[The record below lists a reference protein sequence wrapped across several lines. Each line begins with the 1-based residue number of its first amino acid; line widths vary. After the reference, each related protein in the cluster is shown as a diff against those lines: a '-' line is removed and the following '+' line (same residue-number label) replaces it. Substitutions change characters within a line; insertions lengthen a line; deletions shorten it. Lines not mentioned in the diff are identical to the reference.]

1 MKPLSLRL
9 LRHSGYALAIATSFA
24 LSACNGTG
32 YPCGGGYD
40 CSASYYGY
48 SPYYSK
54 SYYNLRGRYAHC
66 HPDGTCHNMQHCN
79 FYWDGNFYRLRPPAV
94 VNTSY
99 QVIDLPDPPYQ
110 ARPY

>member
-1 MKPLSLRL
+1 MKPLPTRL
-9 LRHSGYALAIATSFA
+9 LRGSGCVLAMAAGLA
-24 LSACNGTG
+24 LSACNGTSG
-32 YPCGGGYD
+32 YPCGGYD

-48 SPYYSK
+48 SPYYNK
-54 SYYNLRGRYAHC
+54 TYYNLRGRYAHC

-94 VNTSY
+94 VNTQY
-99 QVIDLPDPPYQ
+99 QIVDPPPR

>member
-1 MKPLSLRL
+1 MKSLSRRL
-9 LRHSGYALAIATSFA
+9 LYSSGCVLAIAAGLS
-24 LSACNGTG
+24 LSACNGSG
-32 YPCGGGYD
+32 YPCGTND

-54 SYYNLRGRYAHC
+54 TYYNLRGRYAHC
-66 HPDGTCHNMQHCN
+66 HPDGTCHNVQHCN

-94 VNTSY
+94 VNRGY
-99 QVIDLPDPPYQ
+99 QVVDPPNPPFR